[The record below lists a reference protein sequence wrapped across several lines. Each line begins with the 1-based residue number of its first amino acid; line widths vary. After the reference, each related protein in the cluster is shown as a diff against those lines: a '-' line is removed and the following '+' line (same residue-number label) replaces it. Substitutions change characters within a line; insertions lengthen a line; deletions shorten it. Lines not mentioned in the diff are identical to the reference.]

1 MKQYPLT
8 PNDMNPLLHVF
19 VCTWN
24 EEKII
29 LDFIKWYQNRVPGC
43 KITVFD
49 NYSTDNTTRIAL
61 DNGCEVRFFNS
72 GDEMDEQ
79 TLVNIRNN
87 CWKESTAK
95 WCLVVDADE
104 LVGVTVDFLTNFQ
117 NGNIIKCE
125 GFEMFGTEKD
135 TIITLTQGCPSEGY
149 CKPVLFLREC
159 FKEINF
165 APGSHNCSPIPNYPF
180 GVYFADKDYDTGI
193 KLFHTKWRSWTNGI
207 ERAHLL
213 AKRRSGH
220 SRSMGW
226 NIHYEFDD
234 SIHKDYYDNGIKNR
248 VKVR

>member
-1 MKQYPLT
+1 MNKQYPLT
-8 PNDMNPLLHVF
+8 PDEMNPLLHVF

-29 LDFIKWYQNRVPGC
+29 LDFIKWYQNRVPNC

-49 NYSTDNTTRIAL
+49 NYSTDRTTQIAL

-104 LVGVTVDFLTNFQ
+104 LVDVNTEFLKTDVS
-117 NGNIIKCE
+117 GNIFKCI
-125 GFEMFGTEKD
+125 GYEMFGTED
-135 TIITLTQGCPSEGY
+135 DNINTLVYGCHSVGY
-149 CKPVLFLREC
+149 CKPVLFRNW

-165 APGSHNCSPIPNYPF
+165 APGSHSCDPQIKSPF
-180 GVYFADKDYDTGI
+180 GIIWDSTSVNLY
-193 KLFHTKWRSWTNGI
+193 HTKWRSWTNGI

-213 AKRRSGH
+213 AKRRSEH
-220 SRSMGW
+220 SKSMGW

-234 SIHKDYYDNGIKNR
+234 SVHKEYYDNGIKNR
-248 VKVR
+248 IRVR

>member
-1 MKQYPLT
+1 ME
-8 PNDMNPLLHVF
+8 NNPLLHVF

-49 NYSTDNTTRIAL
+49 NYSTDNTAQIAL

-79 TLVNIRNN
+79 TLVNVRNN

-104 LVGVTVDFLTNFQ
+104 LVDVRISFLSTCKASMV
-117 NGNIIKCE
+117 KCT
-125 GFEMFGTEKD
+125 GYEMFGEEND
-135 TIITLTQGCPSEGY
+135 TIDTLIYGCPSVGY
-149 CKPVLFLREC
+149 CKPVLFRPSTIVET
-159 FKEINF
+159 NF
-165 APGSHNCSPIPNYPF
+165 APGSHSASPVSRD
-180 GVYFADKDYDTGI
+180 GDGKVYIWEDVMP
-193 KLFHTKWRSWTNGI
+193 LFHTKWRSWSNGI

-213 AKRRSGH
+213 AKRRSEH

-248 VKVR
+248 VRVR